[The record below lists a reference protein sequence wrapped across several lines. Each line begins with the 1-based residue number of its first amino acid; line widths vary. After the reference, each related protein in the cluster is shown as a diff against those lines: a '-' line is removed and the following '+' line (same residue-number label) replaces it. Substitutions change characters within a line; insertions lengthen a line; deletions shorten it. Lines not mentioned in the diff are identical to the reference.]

1 MIRYIWITSK
11 SRKLT
16 EIFILPRFKN
26 RPIALKSSGD
36 TTT

>member
-1 MIRYIWITSK
+1 
-11 SRKLT
+11 LT
-16 EIFILPRFKN
+16 EIFILPRSKN